1 MGSGAKGQK
10 TDPKE
15 LGRGGDRIDSIS
27 RIFFKTFINCV
38 FCMYCMDHIIIL
50 QYSINVLNCMNSF

>member
-27 RIFFKTFINCV
+27 RIFLKLLLTV
-38 FCMYCMDHIIIL
+38 FSACIVWIIL
-50 QYSINVLNCMNSF
+50 LFSSIPLMC